1 MNGDVNRTDGTGII
15 LIAGLPR
22 SGTTW
27 IGKIF
32 DSHRKT
38 LYRHEPDSVLRDAA
52 IPLVA
57 PSEEIPRL
65 EVATRHY
72 VEKLITIRTPKVSG
86 KTPVFK
92 KEYYTP
98 LQYYLRS
105 FQVYA
110 YKAYERLGGA
120 PAVADLFDLAR
131 RPDVKLVWKSIE
143 SIGRLGLLARSLPG
157 LRIVFIVRHPCGQ
170 IGSVLRGEAA
180 RTMSP
185 NSEDYDVFAML
196 LDSPLARARGLSLE
210 ALRACR
216 PEERQ
221 AWRWVLFNDKAMADI
236 AGLANCRAVRYEDL
250 CADPL
255 TVTRELFAFTGLDWD
270 RQTED
275 FIGASTS
282 SERSAYHSL
291 FKSPL
296 AAAEKW
302 RQELPQDTVDRILR
316 VTEDSQPG
324 RLFAS

>member
-221 AWRWVLFNDKAMADI
+221 AWRWVLFNDKAMAD
-236 AGLANCRAVRYEDL
+236 AGLANCRAVRRSL
-250 CADPL
+250 RGPL
-255 TVTRELFAFTGLDWD
+255 TVTRTLRLHRPRPG
-270 RQTED
+270 RRR
-275 FIGASTS
+275 IS
-282 SERSAYHSL
+282 SARARAPSAAIIACERI
-291 FKSPL
+291 
-296 AAAEKW
+296 AAEKW
-302 RQELPQDTVDRILR
+302 RELPQDRSELR
-316 VTEDSQPG
+316 ARRHQPP
-324 RLFAS
+324 RQLVR

>member
-86 KTPVFK
+86 KTPVFN

-105 FQVYA
+105 FQVTPI
-110 YKAYERLGGA
+110 RPMSDWVGLRPSRTSSTL
-120 PAVADLFDLAR
+120 PAGRMSSWCGSPSNRSAAWACWPGVFPGCASSSSCVTPAARSALCCAAR
-131 RPDVKLVWKSIE
+131 RP
-143 SIGRLGLLARSLPG
+143 GPCRRTAR
-157 LRIVFIVRHPCGQ
+157 I
-170 IGSVLRGEAA
+170 
-180 RTMSP
+180 T
-185 NSEDYDVFAML
+185 
-196 LDSPLARARGLSLE
+196 
-210 ALRACR
+210 
-216 PEERQ
+216 
-221 AWRWVLFNDKAMADI
+221 
-236 AGLANCRAVRYEDL
+236 
-250 CADPL
+250 
-255 TVTRELFAFTGLDWD
+255 
-270 RQTED
+270 
-275 FIGASTS
+275 TS
-282 SERSAYHSL
+282 SRCCWTARWPGPAGSAW
-291 FKSPL
+291 KPCAPAGG
-296 AAAEKW
+296 AAGVALGPV
-302 RQELPQDTVDRILR
+302 Q
-316 VTEDSQPG
+316 
-324 RLFAS
+324 